1 MPWHGPEVPGE
12 FPTLGYLIGEWIE
25 EFCIIPDGP
34 RMGVP
39 YRLTGEMWRHLLW
52 AYRLRPD
59 AREEDGPDAFVYSGS
74 LLVRPQKWGKDPF
87 NAARCID
94 RKSTRLNSSHVR
106 ISYAVFCLKKKIEHR
121 ERALVC
127 NLCCLL
133 TRTQR

>member
-1 MPWHGPEVPGE
+1 MPWRGPEVPGE

-34 RMGVP
+34 RMGEP

-87 NAARCID
+87 NAARCIAHA
-94 RKSTRLNSSHVR
+94 LGPV
-106 ISYAVFCLKKKIEHR
+106 VFAGWDARGEPVGRPHP
-121 ERALVC
+121 
-127 NLCCLL
+127 
-133 TRTQR
+133 